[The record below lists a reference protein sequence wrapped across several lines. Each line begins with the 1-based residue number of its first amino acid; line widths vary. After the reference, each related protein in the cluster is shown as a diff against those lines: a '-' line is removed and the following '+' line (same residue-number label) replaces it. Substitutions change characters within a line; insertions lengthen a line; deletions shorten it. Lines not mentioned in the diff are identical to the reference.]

1 MKLRRNSLLA
11 IPALVAALIT
21 VSFAQGPLNKL
32 INYDINAPH
41 ALRMGEYVLPPGKY
55 VLYQINSNDPNLFA
69 LYRHDRMRPPI
80 AMIRTTRID
89 YAARGYPEKTKI
101 FLNIDEERNG
111 YNSLPELQGWTIPG
125 MDGWEIISV
134 VESKRGALARVDSYR
149 AVAKASS
156 IRGRSNG
163 LRVRQAN
170 VSRRR

>member
-11 IPALVAALIT
+11 IPALIAALIT

-32 INYDINAPH
+32 INYDINASH

-55 VLYQINSNDPNLFA
+55 ILYQINSNDPNLFA
-69 LYRHDRMRPPI
+69 LYRNDRMRPPI
-80 AMIRTTRID
+80 AMIRTARID
-89 YAARGYPEKTKI
+89 FAARGYPEETKI

-134 VESKRGALARVDSYR
+134 VESKKGMLARADSYR
-149 AVAKASS
+149 TVAKASTT
-156 IRGRSNG
+156 RGRSKS

-170 VSRRR
+170 ISRIR